1 MEYKKNEKTKKNFL
15 IFMPQLDLSAFFLQF
30 LTISSLLFWL
40 TWLLINNILEIIY
53 MIIIC
58 RNTIIMY
65 FSNLKLKYNYL
76 INKFFFFKLNLF
88 TFFQIEL
95 KNILITFL
103 KLIKFN
109 SFKIVNFLI
118 KILNIYNYFSKLQIF
133 ISTIQLKLNNTLI
146 INSSLLNLKKL
157 NV

>member
-1 MEYKKNEKTKKNFL
+1 
-15 IFMPQLDLSAFFLQF
+15 MPQLDLSAFFLQF

-40 TWLLINNILEIIY
+40 TWLLINNILEIVY

-58 RNTIIMY
+58 RNTIITY
-65 FSNLKLKYNYL
+65 FNNLKLKYNYL
-76 INKFFFFKLNLF
+76 INKLFYFKLSIF

-95 KNILITFL
+95 KNILINFY

-109 SFKIVNFLI
+109 IFKMINFLP
-118 KILNIYNYFSKLQIF
+118 KILTIYNYFTKLQFF
-133 ISTIQLKLNNTLI
+133 ISTVQLKLSDTSI
-146 INSSLLNLKKL
+146 INPSLLNLKNL

>member
-1 MEYKKNEKTKKNFL
+1 
-15 IFMPQLDLSAFFLQF
+15 MPQLDLSAFFLQF

-40 TWLLINNILEIIY
+40 TWLLINNILEIVY

-58 RNTIIMY
+58 RNTIITY
-65 FSNLKLKYNYL
+65 FNNLKLKYNYL
-76 INKFFFFKLNLF
+76 INKLFFFKLSIF

-95 KNILITFL
+95 KNILINFY

-109 SFKIVNFLI
+109 VFKIINFLP
-118 KILNIYNYFSKLQIF
+118 KILIIYNYFSKLQFF
-133 ISTIQLKLNNTLI
+133 ISIVQLKLSDNSI
-146 INSSLLNLKKL
+146 INPSLLNLKNL

>member
-1 MEYKKNEKTKKNFL
+1 
-15 IFMPQLDLSAFFLQF
+15 MPQLDLSAFFLQF

-40 TWLLINNILEIIY
+40 TWLLINNILEIVY

-58 RNTIIMY
+58 RNTIITY
-65 FSNLKLKYNYL
+65 FNNLKLKYNYL
-76 INKFFFFKLNLF
+76 INKLYYFKLNIF

-95 KNILITFL
+95 KNILINFY

-109 SFKIVNFLI
+109 VFKLINFLP
-118 KILNIYNYFSKLQIF
+118 KILIIYNLFSRLQIF
-133 ISTIQLKLNNTLI
+133 ISTIQLKLNDNLI
-146 INSSLLNLKKL
+146 INSSLLNFKQL

>member
-1 MEYKKNEKTKKNFL
+1 
-15 IFMPQLDLSAFFLQF
+15 MPQLDLSAFFIQF

-40 TWLLINNILEIIY
+40 TWLLINNILEIVY

-58 RNTIIMY
+58 RNTIITY
-65 FSNLKLKYNYL
+65 FNNLKLKYNYL
-76 INKFFFFKLNLF
+76 INKLFYFKLNIF

-95 KNILITFL
+95 KNILINFY

-109 SFKIVNFLI
+109 IFKIINFLP
-118 KILNIYNYFSKLQIF
+118 KVLVIYNYFSKLQFF
-133 ISTIQLKLNNTLI
+133 ISIIQLKLNDNLI
-146 INSSLLNLKKL
+146 INSSLVNLKGL

>member
-1 MEYKKNEKTKKNFL
+1 
-15 IFMPQLDLSAFFLQF
+15 MPQLDLSAFFLQF

-58 RNTIIMY
+58 RNTIINY
-65 FSNLKLKYNYL
+65 FTNLKLKYNYL
-76 INKFFFFKLNLF
+76 INKLFFFKLNIF

-95 KNILITFL
+95 KNILINFY

-109 SFKIVNFLI
+109 IFKLINFLP
-118 KILNIYNYFSKLQIF
+118 KILTIYNYFSRLQIF
-133 ISTIQLKLNNTLI
+133 ISVVQLKLTDNLV
-146 INSSLLNLKKL
+146 INPSLLNLKSL

>member
-1 MEYKKNEKTKKNFL
+1 
-15 IFMPQLDLSAFFLQF
+15 MPQLDLSAFFLQF

-40 TWLLINNILEIIY
+40 TWLLINNILEIVY

-58 RNTIIMY
+58 RNTIITY
-65 FSNLKLKYNYL
+65 FNNLKLKYNYL
-76 INKFFFFKLNLF
+76 INKLFYFKLSIF

-95 KNILITFL
+95 KNILINFY

-109 SFKIVNFLI
+109 VFKMINFLP
-118 KILNIYNYFSKLQIF
+118 KILTIYNYFTKLQFF
-133 ISTIQLKLNNTLI
+133 ISTVQLKLSDTSI
-146 INSSLLNLKKL
+146 INPSLLNLKNL

>member
-1 MEYKKNEKTKKNFL
+1 
-15 IFMPQLDLSAFFLQF
+15 MPQLDLSAFFLQF

-58 RNTIIMY
+58 RNTIITY
-65 FSNLKLKYNYL
+65 FNNLKLKYNYL
-76 INKFFFFKLNLF
+76 INKLYFFKLSIF

-95 KNILITFL
+95 KNILINFY

-109 SFKIVNFLI
+109 IFKIINFLP
-118 KILNIYNYFSKLQIF
+118 KILTIYNYFSKLQFF
-133 ISTIQLKLNNTLI
+133 ISVVQLKLTDNLI
-146 INSSLLNLKKL
+146 INSSLLNFKKL

>member
-1 MEYKKNEKTKKNFL
+1 
-15 IFMPQLDLSAFFLQF
+15 MPQLDLSAFFLQF

-58 RNTIIMY
+58 RNTIITY
-65 FSNLKLKYNYL
+65 FNNLKLKYNYL
-76 INKFFFFKLNLF
+76 INKLYFFKLNIF

-95 KNILITFL
+95 KNILINFY

-109 SFKIVNFLI
+109 VFKLINFLP
-118 KILNIYNYFSKLQIF
+118 KILTIYNYFSRLQTF
-133 ISTIQLKLNNTLI
+133 ISVIQLKLTDNLV
-146 INSSLLNLKKL
+146 INSSLLNLKNL

>member
-1 MEYKKNEKTKKNFL
+1 
-15 IFMPQLDLSAFFLQF
+15 MPQLDLSAFFLQF

-40 TWLLINNILEIIY
+40 TWLLINNILEIVY

-58 RNTIIMY
+58 RNTIITY
-65 FSNLKLKYNYL
+65 FNNLKLKYNYL
-76 INKFFFFKLNLF
+76 INKLYFFKLNIF

-95 KNILITFL
+95 KNILINFY

-109 SFKIVNFLI
+109 VFKIINFLP
-118 KILNIYNYFSKLQIF
+118 KILIIYNYFSKLQFF
-133 ISTIQLKLNNTLI
+133 ISVVQLKLSDNSI
-146 INSSLLNLKKL
+146 INPSLLNLKNL

>member
-1 MEYKKNEKTKKNFL
+1 
-15 IFMPQLDLSAFFLQF
+15 MPQLDLSAFFLQF

-40 TWLLINNILEIIY
+40 TWLLINNILEIVY

-58 RNTIIMY
+58 RNTIITY
-65 FSNLKLKYNYL
+65 FNNLKLKYNYL
-76 INKFFFFKLNLF
+76 INKLFFFKLNIF

-95 KNILITFL
+95 KNILINFY

-109 SFKIVNFLI
+109 VFKMINFLP
-118 KILNIYNYFSKLQIF
+118 KILIIYNYFSKLQFF
-133 ISTIQLKLNNTLI
+133 ISIVQLKLSDNSI
-146 INSSLLNLKKL
+146 INPSLLNLKNL

>member
-1 MEYKKNEKTKKNFL
+1 
-15 IFMPQLDLSAFFLQF
+15 MPQLDLSAFFLQF

-58 RNTIIMY
+58 RNTIITY
-65 FSNLKLKYNYL
+65 FNNLKLKYNYL
-76 INKFFFFKLNLF
+76 INKIFFFKLSIF
-88 TFFQIEL
+88 TFFLLEL
-95 KNILITFL
+95 KNILINFY

-109 SFKIVNFLI
+109 IFKIINFLP
-118 KILNIYNYFSKLQIF
+118 KILTIYNYFSKLQFF
-133 ISTIQLKLNNTLI
+133 ISVVQLKLTDNLI
-146 INSSLLNLKKL
+146 INSSLLNFKKL

>member
-1 MEYKKNEKTKKNFL
+1 
-15 IFMPQLDLSAFFLQF
+15 MPQLDLSAFFLQF
-30 LTISSLLFWL
+30 LTISFLLFWL

-65 FSNLKLKYNYL
+65 FSILKLKYNYL
-76 INKFFFFKLNLF
+76 INKFFFFKLNVF
-88 TFFQIEL
+88 IFFQIEL
-95 KNILITFL
+95 KNILINFYN
-103 KLIKFN
+103 LIKFN
-109 SFKIVNFLI
+109 SFKIINVLL
-118 KILNIYNYFSKLQIF
+118 KILVIFNYFSKLQLF
-133 ISTIQLKLNNTLI
+133 ISTIQLKLTNILI

>member
-1 MEYKKNEKTKKNFL
+1 
-15 IFMPQLDLSAFFLQF
+15 MPQLDLSAFFLQF

-40 TWLLINNILEIIY
+40 TWLLINNILEIVY

-58 RNTIIMY
+58 RNTIITY
-65 FSNLKLKYNYL
+65 FNNLKLKYNYL
-76 INKFFFFKLNLF
+76 INKLFCFKLNIF

-95 KNILITFL
+95 KNILINFY

-109 SFKIVNFLI
+109 IFKLINFLP
-118 KILNIYNYFSKLQIF
+118 KILTIYNYFSRLQLF
-133 ISTIQLKLNNTLI
+133 ISAVQLKLNDNLI
-146 INSSLLNLKKL
+146 INHSLLNFKQL

>member
-1 MEYKKNEKTKKNFL
+1 
-15 IFMPQLDLSAFFLQF
+15 MPQLDLSAFFVQF

-40 TWLLINNILEIIY
+40 TWLLINNILEIVY

-58 RNTIIMY
+58 RNTIITY
-65 FSNLKLKYNYL
+65 FNNLKLKYNYL
-76 INKFFFFKLNLF
+76 INKLFYFKLNIF

-95 KNILITFL
+95 KNILINFY

-109 SFKIVNFLI
+109 IFKMINFLP
-118 KILNIYNYFSKLQIF
+118 KVLVIYNYFSKLQFF
-133 ISTIQLKLNNTLI
+133 ISVVQLKLNDNLI
-146 INSSLLNLKKL
+146 INSSLVNLKKL

>member
-1 MEYKKNEKTKKNFL
+1 
-15 IFMPQLDLSAFFLQF
+15 MPQLDLSAFFLQF

-40 TWLLINNILEIIY
+40 TWLLINNILEIVY

-58 RNTIIMY
+58 RNTIIRY
-65 FSNLKLKYNYL
+65 FTNLKLKYNYL
-76 INKFFFFKLNLF
+76 INKLFYFKLNIF

-95 KNILITFL
+95 KNVLINFY

-109 SFKIVNFLI
+109 IFKLINFLP
-118 KILNIYNYFSKLQIF
+118 KILLIYNYFSRLQVF
-133 ISTIQLKLNNTLI
+133 ISIVQLKLNDNLI
-146 INSSLLNLKKL
+146 INHSLLNLKNL

>member
-1 MEYKKNEKTKKNFL
+1 
-15 IFMPQLDLSAFFLQF
+15 MPQLDLSAFFLQF

-58 RNTIIMY
+58 RNTIINY
-65 FSNLKLKYNYL
+65 FTNLKLKYNYL
-76 INKFFFFKLNLF
+76 INKLYFFKLNIF

-95 KNILITFL
+95 KNILINFY

-109 SFKIVNFLI
+109 IFKLINFLP
-118 KILNIYNYFSKLQIF
+118 KILTIYNYFSRLQIF
-133 ISTIQLKLNNTLI
+133 ISVVQLKLTDNLV
-146 INSSLLNLKKL
+146 INPSLVNLKSL

>member
-1 MEYKKNEKTKKNFL
+1 
-15 IFMPQLDLSAFFLQF
+15 MPQLDLSAFFLQF

-40 TWLLINNILEIIY
+40 TWLLINNILEIVY

-58 RNTIIMY
+58 RNTIITY
-65 FSNLKLKYNYL
+65 FNNLKLKYNYL
-76 INKFFFFKLNLF
+76 INKLFYFKLNIF

-95 KNILITFL
+95 KNILINFY

-109 SFKIVNFLI
+109 IFKLINFLP
-118 KILNIYNYFSKLQIF
+118 KILTIYNYFSKLQTF
-133 ISTIQLKLNNTLI
+133 ISAVQLKLNDNLI
-146 INSSLLNLKKL
+146 INHSLLNLKQL

>member
-1 MEYKKNEKTKKNFL
+1 
-15 IFMPQLDLSAFFLQF
+15 MPQLDLSAFFLQF

-40 TWLLINNILEIIY
+40 TWLLINNILEIVY

-58 RNTIIMY
+58 RNTIITY
-65 FSNLKLKYNYL
+65 FNNLKIKYNYL
-76 INKFFFFKLNLF
+76 INKLYFFKLNIF

-95 KNILITFL
+95 KNILINFY

-109 SFKIVNFLI
+109 VFKLINFLP
-118 KILNIYNYFSKLQIF
+118 KILIIYNLFSRLQIF
-133 ISTIQLKLNNTLI
+133 ISTIQLKLNDNLI
-146 INSSLLNLKKL
+146 ISSSLLNLKQL

>member
-1 MEYKKNEKTKKNFL
+1 
-15 IFMPQLDLSAFFLQF
+15 MPQLDLSAFFLQF

-76 INKFFFFKLNLF
+76 INKFFFFKLNIF
-88 TFFQIEL
+88 TFFQVEL
-95 KNILITFL
+95 KNILINFYN
-103 KLIKFN
+103 LIKFN
-109 SFKIVNFLI
+109 SFKIINVLT
-118 KILNIYNYFSKLQIF
+118 KILTIYNYFSKLQIF
-133 ISTIQLKLNNTLI
+133 ISTIQLKLTNISI
-146 INSSLLNLKKL
+146 INSSLLNFKKL